1 MTYRTVRECRHCAES
16 FTITNAAQVYCMTCY
31 PGKTA
36 YQRLKYYNLSQPEF
50 EELLNKQLGLCA
62 LCDNLLKQGGS
73 TNLNVDHCHVTGKVR
88 GLVCHKCNM
97 MLGFVDKGEWFNRLQ
112 RVTTY
117 IANGYYV

>member
-1 MTYRTVRECRHCAES
+1 MRECRHCADS
-16 FTITNAAQVYCMTCY
+16 FTITNAAQVYCTTCC
-31 PGKTA
+31 PDKAA

-50 EELLNKQLGLCA
+50 ESMLMIQRGLCA
-62 LCDNLLKQGGS
+62 LCDDPLKQGGS

-112 RVTTY
+112 RVATY
-117 IANGYYV
+117 IANGYYT